1 MILLVYQ
8 LFFILTNTLFC
19 KAVRN
24 KSSIIPNLRIV
35 GGHTVNIINA
45 PFIASLQ
52 RRRGRFALHIC
63 GAVIITKTYL
73 LTAAHCI
80 TDYDRRKKKGYSVAL
95 PKNYLISCG
104 SSYTERGIIKNIR
117 KFFVHSD
124 YDPTELFC
132 DYGAIAVSSD
142 IAFNGKTRPAKLPE
156 GNFTETSDLLDQY
169 TKDKIE
175 CKAYGWGATTARSHT
190 GLKVVG
196 LHLLKTEVC
205 QKILA
210 AKLMGRINDEIQLCT
225 LEEKGRKDACQGDSG
240 GPLSCYGV
248 IWGLVSW
255 GEGCARPGN
264 PGIFART
271 DVAKKWLEE
280 VVFQMS
286 LNSDSSMRTNV
297 IFWKQKNIIILILNA
312 CFILRITEYLSK

>member
-80 TDYDRRKKKGYSVAL
+80 TDL
-95 PKNYLISCG
+95 
-104 SSYTERGIIKNIR
+104 
-117 KFFVHSD
+117 
-124 YDPTELFC
+124 
-132 DYGAIAVSSD
+132 
-142 IAFNGKTRPAKLPE
+142 
-156 GNFTETSDLLDQY
+156 
-169 TKDKIE
+169 
-175 CKAYGWGATTARSHT
+175 
-190 GLKVVG
+190 
-196 LHLLKTEVC
+196 
-205 QKILA
+205 
-210 AKLMGRINDEIQLCT
+210 GRINDEIQLCT